1 LAERKDMKMMS
12 TVSCIL
18 KLIFVLLHFHL
29 LFSNY
34 SGAVAD
40 ANHVGCI
47 EKERHALLQLKAS
60 MVLYDTSR
68 LPTWDS
74 KSYDCCEWEGIF
86 CRNQTAH
93 VEMLDLNAHQFGPF
107 LGEINASLIELQHLK
122 YLNLSGVYFSN
133 SIFQEFFG
141 SLSNLRYLDL
151 QSSFN
156 GGRIPNE
163 MNLRVQSLTNLETS
177 LICSTLI
184 LVTTVWLEQ
193 FLINLEAFQIY
204 RSFVLEPIK
213 DSNFMTRIMMLEVS
227 GFLISRF

>member
-18 KLIFVLLHFHL
+18 L
-29 LFSNY
+29 SNY

-40 ANHVGCI
+40 AKHVGCI
-47 EKERHALLQLKAS
+47 ENERHALLESKAS
-60 MVLYDTSR
+60 LVLYGTSR

-74 KSYDCCEWEGIF
+74 KSYDCCS
-86 CRNQTAH
+86 NQTAH
-93 VEMLDLNAHQFGPF
+93 VETLDLNAHQFGPF

-193 FLINLEAFQIY
+193 FLINLEAFQMY
-204 RSFVLEPIK
+204 RSFVLEPMR